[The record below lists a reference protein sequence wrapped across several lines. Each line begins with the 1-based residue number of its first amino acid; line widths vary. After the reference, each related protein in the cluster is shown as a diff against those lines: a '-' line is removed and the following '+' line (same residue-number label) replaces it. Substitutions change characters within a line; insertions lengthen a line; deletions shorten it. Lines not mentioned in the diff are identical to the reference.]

1 MSSPGRRLLLAA
13 VAVGVV
19 FLIVGW
25 LSTEG
30 VKSQWVR
37 VIDVAILGPAC
48 IAIGWYLMRT
58 AKSNVWNVAGIFLVA
73 YGAATISYNARNFMA
88 EQRALKR

>member
-1 MSSPGRRLLLAA
+1 MLAA
-13 VAVGVV
+13 VVVGIV
-19 FLIVGW
+19 FLVAGW

-37 VIDVAILGPAC
+37 VIDVVILGPAC
-48 IAIGWYLMRT
+48 IAIGWYLMQT
-58 AKSNVWNVAGIFLVA
+58 AKSNMWKLAGIFLIA

-88 EQRALKR
+88 EQRVLKR